1 MSIFKAYDIRGTVP
15 GELNA
20 ETAYLIG
27 RAAGDYFQAGR
38 FLVGTDDRASRD
50 LLFNAFSRGLREQG
64 VPVVSVGKVS
74 TPILYFSVAA
84 HGFDAGVM
92 ITASHNPGHYNG
104 FKFCRRDAAPVPQE
118 ELQELRRLVEAGTFR
133 QAAPAPSA
141 AAELDPFPAYR
152 DFLRRHVG
160 FTTPYRVVVDAGNA
174 VCGLFAGENLALT
187 PLVVDPLFF
196 ESDPSF
202 PNHEPNP
209 LLEENTVALRRRVR
223 ETRADLG
230 IALDGD
236 GDRMMLVD
244 EEGAFL
250 QGDLTTLLIALGL
263 RESGRRD
270 FDVVIDC
277 RASRVV
283 EETLRAEGLGVTK
296 SRVGHTF
303 IKALMRRRNSLCGGE
318 LSGHYYFQDS
328 HYTESTDLAL
338 FTILRM
344 MEARRATL
352 AEIWRPL
359 ARYPQSGEINS
370 RVLSV
375 EDTLARV
382 RRRFADARLS
392 EIDGLTVEYDSWWFN
407 LRPSNTEPLL
417 RLNLEASGRDQMEEM
432 RDLVLSVVRA
442 EGGEP
447 A

>member
-1 MSIFKAYDIRGTVP
+1 MSIFKAYDIRGRVP
-15 GELNA
+15 EELDA
-20 ETAYLIG
+20 AVAHAIG
-27 RAAGDYFQAGR
+27 RAAGDYFGATR

-50 LLFNAFSRGLREQG
+50 ELFQAFTQGLRSQG
-64 VPVVSVGKVS
+64 VQVLSVGRVS
-74 TPILYFSVAA
+74 TPILYYSTANL
-84 HGFDAGVM
+84 GFDAGVM

-104 FKFCRRDAAPVPQE
+104 FKFCRKDAAPVPQE
-118 ELQELRRLVEAGTFR
+118 ELQELRRRVESADFAAGHR
-133 QAAPAPSA
+133 LAPPV
-141 AAELDPFPAYR
+141 EERDPFPAYR
-152 DFLRRHVG
+152 EFLKGHIA
-160 FTTPYRVVVDAGNA
+160 FTTPYRAVVDAGNA

-187 PLVVDPLFF
+187 PLQVDPLFF

-209 LLEENTVALRRRVR
+209 LVEENTAALRARVR
-223 ETRADLG
+223 ATGADLG

-244 EEGAFL
+244 EEGSFL

-263 RESGRRD
+263 KEMGHRN

-283 EETLRAEGLGVTK
+283 EEILRAEGLSVTK

-303 IKALMRRRNSLCGGE
+303 IKALMRRQGSLCGGE
-318 LSGHYYFQDS
+318 LSGHYYFKDS

-338 FTILRM
+338 FTILAM
-344 MEARRATL
+344 MERRKASL
-352 AEIWRPL
+352 AELWKPL

-382 RRRFADARLS
+382 RREFAHGRMS
-392 EIDGLTVEYDSWWFN
+392 EIDGLTVEFDSWWFN

-417 RLNLEASGRDQMEEM
+417 RLNLEAANRDQMEDM
-432 RDLVLSVVRA
+432 RDKVLAVVRA
-442 EGGEP
+442 EGGSEG
-447 A
+447 

>member
-1 MSIFKAYDIRGTVP
+1 MSIFKAYDIRGRVP
-15 GELNA
+15 EELN
-20 ETAYLIG
+20 EEVAYLIG
-27 RAAGDYFQAGR
+27 RAAGDYFGARR
-38 FLVGTDDRASRD
+38 FMVGTDDRASRD
-50 LLFNAFSRGLREQG
+50 SLFEAFARGLRTQG
-64 VPVVSVGKVS
+64 VQVLSIGKVS
-74 TPILYFSVAA
+74 TPILYYTAA
-84 HGFDAGVM
+84 EQDFDAGVM
-92 ITASHNPGHYNG
+92 ITASHNPGEYNG

-118 ELQELRRLVEAGTFR
+118 QLQEIRRLVEAGSFR
-133 QAAPAPSA
+133 SVSPAGAP
-141 AAELDPFPAYR
+141 EEMDPFPAYR
-152 DFLRRHVG
+152 DFLKRRVT
-160 FTTPYRVVVDAGNA
+160 FSTPYRVVVDAGNA
-174 VCGLFAGENLALT
+174 VCGLFVGDNLALT
-187 PLVVDPLFF
+187 PLQVDPLFF

-209 LLEENTVALRRRVR
+209 LLEENTVELRRRVR
-223 ETRADLG
+223 ETGADLG

-263 RESGRRD
+263 LETGHRG

-283 EETLRAEGLGVTK
+283 EEILRGKGLSVTK

-303 IKALMRRRNSLCGGE
+303 IKTLMRKQKSLCGGE
-318 LSGHYYFQDS
+318 LSGHYYFQES

-338 FTILRM
+338 FTILAM
-344 MEARRATL
+344 MEARKATL

-375 EDTLARV
+375 DATLARV
-382 RRRFADARLS
+382 KAAFHDARFS
-392 EIDGLTVEYDSWWFN
+392 EIDGLTVEYDGWWFN

-417 RLNLEASGRDQMEEM
+417 RLNLEASDTGQMEEM
-432 RDLVLSVVRA
+432 RDKVLAVVRA
-442 EGGEP
+442 DGGEP

>member
-1 MSIFKAYDIRGTVP
+1 MSIFKAYDIRGRVP
-15 GELNA
+15 EELNEEQA
-20 ETAYLIG
+20 FLIG
-27 RAAGDYFQAGR
+27 RAAGDYFGARR
-38 FLVGTDDRASRD
+38 FMVGTDDRTSRD
-50 LLFNAFSRGLREQG
+50 ALYEAFTRGLRAQG
-64 VPVVSVGKVS
+64 VQVVSIGKVS
-74 TPILYFSVAA
+74 TPILYYTAA
-84 HGFDAGVM
+84 ELDYDAGVM

-118 ELQELRRLVEAGTFR
+118 ELQDLRRLVEGGTFR
-133 QAAPAPSA
+133 AVSTPAGPP
-141 AAELDPFPAYR
+141 ELLDPFPAYR
-152 DFLRRHVG
+152 EFLKGRLN
-160 FTTPYRVVVDAGNA
+160 FQTPYRVVVDAGNA
-174 VCGLFAGENLALT
+174 VCGLFVGENLALT
-187 PLVVDPLFF
+187 PLRVDPLFF

-209 LLEENTVALRRRVR
+209 LLEENTRELRARVR

-263 RESGRRD
+263 VETGHRG
-270 FDVVIDC
+270 FNVVIDC

-283 EETLRAEGLGVTK
+283 EETLQAQGLSVTK

-303 IKALMRRRNSLCGGE
+303 IKTLMRKQKSLCGGE
-318 LSGHYYFQDS
+318 LSGHYYFQES

-338 FTILRM
+338 FTILAM
-344 MEARRATL
+344 MEARKASL

-359 ARYPQSGEINS
+359 AKYPQSGEINS

-382 RRRFADARLS
+382 KRDFADARLS

-417 RLNLEASGRDQMEEM
+417 RLNLEAGSQDQMEHM
-432 RDLVLSVVRA
+432 RERVLAVVRA
-442 EGGEP
+442 EGGE
-447 A
+447 AA

>member
-1 MSIFKAYDIRGTVP
+1 MSIFKAYDIRGRVP
-15 GELNA
+15 EELNE
-20 ETAYLIG
+20 ETAFLIG
-27 RAAGDYFQAGR
+27 RAAGDYFGAKR

-50 LLFNAFSRGLREQG
+50 ALFEAFSRGLRTQG
-64 VPVVSVGKVS
+64 VEVVSIGKVS
-74 TPILYFSVAA
+74 TPILYFSVAELD
-84 HGFDAGVM
+84 FDAGVM

-104 FKFCRRDAAPVPQE
+104 FKFCRRDAAPVPE
-118 ELQELRRLVEAGTFR
+118 EQLQELRRRVEARDFAA
-133 QAAPAPSA
+133 QAAPAGPV
-141 AAELDPFPAYR
+141 EHLDPFPAYR
-152 DFLRRHVG
+152 EFLRRRVSFH
-160 FTTPYRVVVDAGNA
+160 TPYRIVVDAGNA

-187 PLVVDPLFF
+187 PLQLDPLYFD
-196 ESDPSF
+196 SDPTF

-209 LLEENTVALRRRVR
+209 LIAENTAALRRRVR
-223 ETRADLG
+223 ETGAHLG

-244 EEGAFL
+244 EEGEFL

-263 RESGRRD
+263 RETGHAG

-283 EETLRAEGLGVTK
+283 EETLRAQGLDVTK

-303 IKALMRRRNSLCGGE
+303 IKKLMRERRSLCGGE

-338 FTILRM
+338 FTILAM
-344 MEARRATL
+344 MEARKASL
-352 AEIWRPL
+352 AELWRPL

-375 EDTLARV
+375 ADTLARV
-382 RRRFADARLS
+382 RGAFSDARFS
-392 EIDGLTVEYDSWWFN
+392 EIDGLTVEYDTWWFN

-417 RLNLEASGRDQMEEM
+417 RLNLEAQGRDQMEAM
-432 RDLVLSVVRA
+432 RDRVLAVVRA
-442 EGGEP
+442 EGGEE